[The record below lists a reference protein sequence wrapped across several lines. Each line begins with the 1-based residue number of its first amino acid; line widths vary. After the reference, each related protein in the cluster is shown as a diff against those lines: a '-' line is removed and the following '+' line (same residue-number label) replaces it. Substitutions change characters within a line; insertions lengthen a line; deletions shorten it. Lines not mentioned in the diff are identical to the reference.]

1 MPVVSAS
8 PAQLALWAPCPQHGL
23 ALASVSGRRY
33 RQQKHWLHV
42 GIARALPA
50 AAASAAERA
59 GANGTGAAYPLA
71 DNSGSAGQVPDHRLQ
86 PVSQLAGPCVAPCR
100 EHCGRAWLPDAS
112 ILHKDSLMKAASVLL
127 VPLLLLSA
135 CGRDPAPTP
144 ASGQPAPAGTPAAEA
159 VPADSNAAA
168 PAAGKQGFDLQT
180 LAVSDV
186 PLGAFPYLQ
195 LPSGYQVRKVLEKRF
210 DRLPFWTGDHLQWV
224 QGKVW
229 SADVHTPAKTDD
241 FSLLELQANLDAVIA
256 QAGGHLVTRSVVPP
270 DAIKEIEQAPGQIL
284 VNYNA
289 GLSGIFGETIST
301 WVIRR
306 ADHDIWVYLG
316 GSGFSGG
323 LTIVESQPV
332 AITASLLPADALKQA
347 LAQTGK
353 VDIQVNFATDSAQI
367 LPASQPQIAQ
377 VSQLLAADPALRLAI
392 NGHTDNSGSSAHNL
406 QLSQQRAASVAAAL
420 VAAGIAADRLS
431 AEGFGDSRPVADNS
445 TAEGKAKNRRVELV
459 RQ

>member
-1 MPVVSAS
+1 
-8 PAQLALWAPCPQHGL
+8 
-23 ALASVSGRRY
+23 
-33 RQQKHWLHV
+33 
-42 GIARALPA
+42 
-50 AAASAAERA
+50 
-59 GANGTGAAYPLA
+59 
-71 DNSGSAGQVPDHRLQ
+71 
-86 PVSQLAGPCVAPCR
+86 
-100 EHCGRAWLPDAS
+100 
-112 ILHKDSLMKAASVLL
+112 
-127 VPLLLLSA
+127 
-135 CGRDPAPTP
+135 
-144 ASGQPAPAGTPAAEA
+144 
-159 VPADSNAAA
+159 
-168 PAAGKQGFDLQT
+168 
-180 LAVSDV
+180 
-186 PLGAFPYLQ
+186 
-195 LPSGYQVRKVLEKRF
+195 VLEKRF

-377 VSQLLAADPALRLAI
+377 VSQLLAADPSLRLAI
-392 NGHTDNSGSSAHNL
+392 NGHTDNSGNSAHNL
-406 QLSQQRAASVAAAL
+406 QLSQQRAASVVAAL
-420 VAAGIAADRLS
+420 VAPALPLTGS
-431 AEGFGDSRPVADNS
+431 APRAW
-445 TAEGKAKNRRVELV
+445 
-459 RQ
+459 